1 MPIDNPSDPL
11 GRTARPPMTV
21 LVADANTRRARAL
34 SDDLRADPSL
44 RVLSVPAGTAL
55 IDAVRQHHPDVVLVD
70 MGRADRDALDSI
82 RALTQPALERPV
94 ALFVDRDDVDLMETA
109 FDIGICSYNVLEA
122 PPDDVKP
129 LLRAAIALYSRFKR
143 TRGELTEAQRKLAE
157 QKRIDQAKRLFMK
170 TENTTEDQA
179 YRWLRR
185 RAMQESRRIAAVAAD
200 YLAAHGQ
207 GDES

>member
-82 RALTQPALERPV
+82 RALSQPALERPV

>member
-11 GRTARPPMTV
+11 GRTARPPLTV

-82 RALTQPALERPV
+82 RALSQPALERPV

>member
-1 MPIDNPSDPL
+1 MPIDDPSDPP

-82 RALTQPALERPV
+82 RALSQPALERPV

-109 FDIGICSYNVLEA
+109 FDIGICSYNVLDA

>member
-11 GRTARPPMTV
+11 GRTARPPLTV

-55 IDAVRQHHPDVVLVD
+55 IDAVRQHHPDVVLGD
-70 MGRADRDALDSI
+70 MGRADRDALDSS
-82 RALTQPALERPV
+82 RALSQPALERPV

>member
-11 GRTARPPMTV
+11 GRTARPPLTV

-70 MGRADRDALDSI
+70 MGRADRDALDSS
-82 RALTQPALERPV
+82 RALSQPALERPV

>member
-11 GRTARPPMTV
+11 GRTARPPLTV

-82 RALTQPALERPV
+82 RALSQPALERPV

-157 QKRIDQAKRLFMK
+157 QKRIDQAKRPFMK